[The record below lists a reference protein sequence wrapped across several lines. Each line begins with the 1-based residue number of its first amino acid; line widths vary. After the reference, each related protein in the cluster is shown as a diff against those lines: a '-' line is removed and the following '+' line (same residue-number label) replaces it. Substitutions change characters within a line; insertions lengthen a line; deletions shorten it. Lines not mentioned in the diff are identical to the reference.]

1 MHRRIP
7 HFHDSSSECNPCPA
21 HPAARP
27 PRRCFPLTLLLG
39 AGWAGAQSFNMITP
53 AELKKRLESGDKPM
67 LVDIQPEADYAQ
79 HHLPGA
85 LPTYAYPAKSEAER
99 SKLLPTVR
107 QILAGKDDVVI
118 VCPAGGGGARN
129 TYEFLKSQGVP
140 ESRMRILEKGQKGWP
155 YAEMVT
161 RSQ

>member
-1 MHRRIP
+1 MSHPSRRT
-7 HFHDSSSECNPCPA
+7 
-21 HPAARP
+21 AAKALLS
-27 PRRCFPLTLLLG
+27 LTLVLG
-39 AGWAGAQSFNMITP
+39 AGWASAQSFNMITP

-67 LVDIQPEADYAQ
+67 LLDIQVEADYAR

-85 LPTYAYPAKSEAER
+85 LPTYAYPAKSDEER
-99 SKLLPTVR
+99 ARLKPAISR
-107 QILAGKDDVVI
+107 ILSSQDDVVI

-140 ESRMRILEKGQKGWP
+140 ESRMRILEKGQRGWP

-161 RSQ
+161 GTR

>member
-1 MHRRIP
+1 M
-7 HFHDSSSECNPCPA
+7 SCPSLRT
-21 HPAARP
+21 AAKA
-27 PRRCFPLTLLLG
+27 LLSMTLLLG
-39 AGWAGAQSFNMITP
+39 AGWASAQSFNMITP
-53 AELKKRLESGDKPM
+53 AELKKRLESGSKPM

>member
-1 MHRRIP
+1 M
-7 HFHDSSSECNPCPA
+7 
-21 HPAARP
+21 
-27 PRRCFPLTLLLG
+27 
-39 AGWAGAQSFNMITP
+39 
-53 AELKKRLESGDKPM
+53 
-67 LVDIQPEADYAQ
+67 
-79 HHLPGA
+79 
-85 LPTYAYPAKSEAER
+85 
-99 SKLLPTVR
+99 PTVR

>member
-1 MHRRIP
+1 MCIRDR
-7 HFHDSSSECNPCPA
+7 
-21 HPAARP
+21 
-27 PRRCFPLTLLLG
+27 
-39 AGWAGAQSFNMITP
+39 
-53 AELKKRLESGDKPM
+53 
-67 LVDIQPEADYAQ
+67 ADFAQ

-161 RSQ
+161 RDVYKRQEPGSVAAGDEDFRAGFDEALGAG

>member
-1 MHRRIP
+1 MSSTARRTAIK
-7 HFHDSSSECNPCPA
+7 SLLSI
-21 HPAARP
+21 
-27 PRRCFPLTLLLG
+27 TLLVT
-39 AGWAGAQSFNMITP
+39 AGWAGAQTFNTISP

-67 LVDIQPEADYAQ
+67 LLDIQVEADFAK

-85 LPTYAYPAKSEAER
+85 VPTYAYPAKSDDER
-99 SKLLPTVR
+99 ARLKPAIS

-140 ESRMRILEKGQKGWP
+140 ESRLRILEKGQKGWP

-161 RSQ
+161 GTR